1 MCMWFWK
8 HRVLS
13 RGGGL
18 HTRHR
23 RQGPISWLWLLA
35 SSFLLLS
42 SVFLWLHRSVVG
54 AAERPTG
61 QIVVQVKDQTGA
73 LLPLA
78 TITVTNVA
86 TGIERVG
93 VTDASGRCV
102 FQNLSVGL
110 YRLRVQKE
118 GFSESVRTLSLAE
131 AGRGLEVEFVLVPGT
146 ITEEVTVTA
155 ARGER
160 DVMEVPARTETLSE
174 QMIARQNPVTPAD
187 LLLNLPNLTSVN
199 SGPLLVR
206 PRLRGLDSTRLLIL
220 VDGER
225 LNNSRTS
232 TGSMGVEIGLIDPSL
247 IETIEVVHGSG
258 SALYGTDALSGTI
271 NITTR
276 MPGRVD

>member
-1 MCMWFWK
+1 MWFWK